1 MKIVDISV
9 PFVFGRMTRSLLLIT
24 NQATLI
30 MGITLKEAKSN
41 FSKFGACEKEMSCYV
56 RSPRDDEKEIS

>member
-1 MKIVDISV
+1 MKKIPMSLLRIFLPIMFRQMKIVGISV

-30 MGITLKEAKSN
+30 ME
-41 FSKFGACEKEMSCYV
+41 
-56 RSPRDDEKEIS
+56 